1 MVGIYN
7 QPHVPTLDKTLV
19 FLVVD
24 DFEAMRRVN
33 VNQLRQLGAE
43 KVLAARDG
51 KEALRFL
58 NSQQV
63 DVVLSD
69 WNMPVMTGL
78 ELLKAMR
85 ASPKLYTIPFIMIT
99 AEAERPRIEEA
110 IASGVTSMILKP
122 YSPAQLML
130 RLEKALLWKPRQ
142 APGAA
147 MPPSAAPSA
156 AASPLAAT
164 PRVAK
169 EPQRPTIL
177 IVDDTPDNLTL
188 LSQLLKDDYRIR
200 LAQNGAK
207 ALEITSSDN
216 PPDLVLLDIM
226 MPDMDGFEVAKRMRE
241 HPSSE
246 GTPVIFVTAMTSD
259 DARMKGLDLG
269 AVDFITKPIDPQA
282 LKHRVRNFM
291 RYVQMRKDLQYEY
304 DNMVEIS
311 QLKEDV
317 AHITRHDMK
326 GPLAGVLGLLQN
338 LIEDDSVGRRQLE
351 QLKLV
356 EETAL
361 QVLNMINLSAE
372 LLKIET
378 GRYELKPEPVKVGDI
393 LRRIA
398 EIDRTT
404 YAGKD
409 LTISVDADVP
419 VGDEM
424 PRSLGDAML
433 CYSLFQ
439 NLLKNACEAA
449 PDGSTVAVNLY
460 DETPLR
466 IVIQNK
472 GAVPSDMRHRFFDK
486 YATSGK
492 QGGTG
497 LGTYSAKLLTEAQHG
512 SIALAVD
519 DDTNTTRITLTL
531 PRAESPT
538 T

>member
-1 MVGIYN
+1 MIAIYN
-7 QPHVPTLDKTLV
+7 QPHVPTLDKSLT

-24 DFEAMRRVN
+24 DFEAMRRVTA
-33 VNQLRQLGAE
+33 NQLRQLGAE
-43 KVLAARDG
+43 KILTARDG

-58 NSQQV
+58 RSQAV

-69 WNMPVMTGL
+69 WNMPVMSGL
-78 ELLKAMR
+78 ELLKEIR
-85 ASPKLYTIPFIMIT
+85 ADGKLFTLPFIMIT

-110 IASGVTSMILKP
+110 IACGVTSMILKP
-122 YSPAQLML
+122 YSPSQLMA
-130 RLEKALLWKPRQ
+130 RVEKALVWKPRQ
-142 APGAA
+142 GVTAAVTAPVARPKA
-147 MPPSAAPSA
+147 A
-156 AASPLAAT
+156 AAST
-164 PRVAK
+164 DVAK
-169 EPQRPTIL
+169 VPERPTIL

-188 LSQLLKDDYRIR
+188 LSQLLKDEYRIR

-207 ALEITSSDN
+207 ALEICSSDN

-226 MPDMDGFEVAKRMRE
+226 MPGMDGFEVAKRMRE
-241 HPSSE
+241 HPTSE
-246 GTPVIFVTAMTSD
+246 SIPVIFVTAMTSS

-269 AVDFITKPIDPQA
+269 AVDFITKPVDPEA

-291 RYVQMRKDLQYEY
+291 RYVQMRKNLQADY
-304 DNMVEIS
+304 DGMLEMA

-326 GPLAGVLGLLQN
+326 GPLAGVLGLLQA
-338 LIEDDSVGRRQLE
+338 LIEDDSVGRKQME
-351 QLKLV
+351 QIKLV

-372 LLKIET
+372 LFKIET
-378 GRYELKPEPVKVGDI
+378 GRYELKAQPVKVGDI

-398 EIDRTT
+398 EINRTT
-404 YAGKD
+404 YSGKD

-419 VGDEM
+419 VGEEM
-424 PRSLGDAML
+424 PQSLGDGML

-449 PDGSTVAVNLY
+449 PEGSKVSINLY
-460 DETPLR
+460 DESPLR
-466 IVIQNK
+466 IVIANK
-472 GAVPSDMRHRFFDK
+472 GAVPMDIRERFFDK

-497 LGTYSAKLLTEAQHG
+497 LGTYSAKLLTEAQQG
-512 SIALAVD
+512 SIALSVSD
-519 DDTNTTRITLTL
+519 EDNVTSITVVL
-531 PRAESPT
+531 PRTGAN
-538 T
+538 

>member
-1 MVGIYN
+1 MIAIYN
-7 QPHVPTLDKTLV
+7 QPHVPTLDKSLS

-24 DFEAMRRVN
+24 DFEAMRRVTA
-33 VNQLRQLGAE
+33 NQLRQLGAE
-43 KVLAARDG
+43 KILTARDG
-51 KEALRFL
+51 KEAMRFL
-58 NSQQV
+58 NSQHV

-69 WNMPVMTGL
+69 WNMPVMSGL
-78 ELLKAMR
+78 ELLKTMR
-85 ASPKLYTIPFIMIT
+85 ADPKLFTIPFIMIT

-110 IASGVTSMILKP
+110 IACGVTSMILKP
-122 YSPAQLML
+122 YSPAQLMG
-130 RLEKALLWKPRQ
+130 RLEKAMLWTPKR
-142 APGAA
+142 APTDAMAA
-147 MPPSAAPSA
+147 VPA
-156 AASPLAAT
+156 AARAKAVVAAQPDT
-164 PRVAK
+164 PK

-188 LSQLLKDDYRIR
+188 LSQLLKEDYRIR
-200 LAQNGAK
+200 LAQSGAK
-207 ALEITSSDN
+207 ALEICTSDN

-226 MPDMDGFEVAKRMRE
+226 MPEMDGFEVARRMRE
-241 HPSSE
+241 HPTSE
-246 GTPVIFVTAMTSD
+246 STPVIFVTAMSTD

-282 LKHRVRNFM
+282 LKYRVRNFM
-291 RYVQMRKDLQYEY
+291 RYVQMRKNLQAEY
-304 DNMVEIS
+304 DDMVEMA

-338 LIEDDSVGRRQLE
+338 LIDDDSVGRKQLE

-372 LLKIET
+372 LFKIET
-378 GRYELKPEPVKVGDI
+378 GRYELHAAPVKVGDI

-398 EIDRTT
+398 EINRTT

-409 LTISVDADVP
+409 LTISVDIDVP
-419 VGDEM
+419 VGEEI
-424 PRSLGDAML
+424 PRALGDAML

-449 PDGSTVAVNLY
+449 PDSSKVSINLY
-460 DETPLR
+460 DGTLLR
-466 IVIQNK
+466 IVIQNL
-472 GAVPSDMRHRFFDK
+472 GAVPPDMRDRFFDK

-497 LGTYSAKLLTEAQHG
+497 LGTYSAKLLTEAQQG
-512 SIALAVD
+512 SIALAVSD
-519 DDTNTTRITLTL
+519 ETNSTAITVLL
-531 PRAESPT
+531 PKAM
-538 T
+538 